1 MLNELERQNESDVVA
16 KARES
21 LEETFQREIARQ
33 NSAMLKADRGASMDA
48 QVLTVIRRLM
58 ETSNKSSIAIKD
70 ITDLFTRVYS
80 KDYDRQVTSRW
91 LGYLVRRKLNL
102 FTQKSH
108 GVFVIPVSERPKLE
122 VKVKEGDPKLSL

>member
-1 MLNELERQNESDVVA
+1 
-16 KARES
+16 
-21 LEETFQREIARQ
+21 
-33 NSAMLKADRGASMDA
+33 MLKADRGASMDA

-58 ETSNKSSIAIKD
+58 ETSSKSSIAIKD

-102 FTQKSH
+102 ITQKSH
-108 GVFVIPVSERPKLE
+108 GVFVIPLSERPKLE
-122 VKVKEGDPKLSL
+122 VLFERYGVSSTDAALLDGQSAELSELLRDEPVDFGDLGDVGPAPGV